1 MALDDFPLVDVGDIS
16 RQVGAG
22 SFERGYHYALDG
34 VVDNL
39 AWQPDGILTAKVN
52 GSRPAPYD
60 VEIELRPG
68 RPGFW
73 RIDFAACT
81 CHVGYDCKHV
91 AATLITADAY
101 VIAALEEAGLLPD
114 VISQQT
120 AMLPPDPDA
129 PPTSVTKSQ
138 PRAKPVPKWKSTLV
152 PPPPETELVFT
163 GYGRSGMEAPPE
175 TNIAMALQ
183 FEVREQLPKRRGRR
197 WKPPTKPLTPE
208 SLAAAA
214 TARKAPVYELGVRP
228 VMRSTSTGNWIK
240 GNLSWNS
247 IGYQAGRL
255 GLNTA
260 QSAWFGQFAALY
272 TSVSPGGFARDPDWF
287 YLDDFDTPL
296 FWNLLEQAALLGI
309 QLVGSKKNAV
319 VRIASSYELRL
330 DASTGGIGSAKVT
343 TSKRTAAAVQL
354 TSRLLI
360 DKNEHPAQN
369 AGALGG
375 HGLYAFTLEPGV
387 VYTLVKSPTP
397 LTPEQRALVGRP
409 ATVTIPGRDVAEFLT
424 DFFPKLRRTI
434 AITSD
439 DTSVALPQF
448 VPPVLVLVATF
459 APNHTLDLNWLWQYQ
474 HGGEIARKPLYE
486 GATETG
492 QHSSGQG
499 DSSRADA
506 TPPADPGR
514 DSAVE
519 FAILRSV
526 EVAIS
531 TEYPAGTAFGILDSL
546 GNLRAAT
553 VLVGLRAAE
562 FTATTLVKLATL
574 NGLVIEM
581 IGDVPDYRELTET
594 PQLTIKTVATDQQ
607 DWFDLGVLVSI
618 EGKDIPFGP
627 LFIALSAED
636 EMLLLEDNSYISL
649 DQPVFTELRKLI
661 HEASTVSEWKS
672 GTPRIS
678 RYQASLWSE
687 LEGLAESTEQADA
700 WRTSVTGL
708 LELGAVESIPLPQG
722 LEATLR
728 PYQHEGF
735 DWLVFL
741 WMNQLGG
748 VLADDMG
755 LGKTLQALAM
765 IRHASTLTRAIQ
777 DDSDRRPFLVVA
789 PTSVVS
795 NWVSEAERFT
805 PGLVARG
812 VTTTQAKGRVAL
824 EQIFSGADI
833 VVTSYALFR
842 LDFALYQEQGWA
854 GLILDEAQF
863 VKNPMSKAHQCA
875 VDLRAPFKLA
885 ITGTPMEN
893 SLTDLWSLFSIVA
906 PGLFPSGSR
915 FVDEYVKPITR
926 GDDDSSE
933 LLARLRRRIRPLMMR
948 RTKELVAKD
957 LPAKQEQVLRIELT
971 PKHRKLYDTYLQ
983 RERKKLLGLI
993 DDLDKNRFMVF
1004 RSLTLLRMLSLDASL
1019 VDDKYADIPSTKLDV
1034 LLEQLEDVVAE
1045 QHRALIFSQF
1055 TSFLKKT
1062 AERLDAEGIAYAY
1075 LDGSTLKR
1083 GDVIKNF
1090 KEGDAPVF
1098 LISLKAG
1105 GFGLNLTEADYVFL
1119 LDPWWNP
1126 ATEAQAV
1133 DRTHRIGQVNN
1144 VMVYR
1149 MIATGTIEEKVMALK
1164 EKKSQL
1170 FDAVMDDDA
1179 VFSSALTADD
1189 IRGLLE

>member
-39 AWQPDGILTAKVN
+39 AWQPDGVLTAKVN
-52 GSRPAPYD
+52 GSRPKPYD

-101 VIAALEEAGLLPD
+101 VIAALEEAGLLPE

-129 PPTSVTKSQ
+129 APTSVAKPQ

-152 PPPPETELVFT
+152 PLPPEPVMVFT
-163 GYGRSGMEAPPE
+163 GYGRSGMEPPPE

-197 WKPPTKPLTPE
+197 WKPPTKPLTSE
-208 SLAAAA
+208 SLTAAA

-228 VMRSTSTGNWIK
+228 VMRSSSTGNWIK

-247 IGYQAGRL
+247 IGYQAARL
-255 GLNTA
+255 GLNPE

-319 VRIASSYELRL
+319 IRIANSYELRL
-330 DASTGGIGSAKVT
+330 DASTGGVGSAKST
-343 TSKRTAAAVQL
+343 TSKRTVAAVQL
-354 TSRLLI
+354 TSRLFI
-360 DKNEHPAQN
+360 DGQEHPAQN
-369 AGALGG
+369 AGVIGG
-375 HGLYAFTLEPGV
+375 HGIYTFTLEPGV
-387 VYTLVKSPTP
+387 VYTLVKSSSS

-439 DTSVALPQF
+439 DTSVVLPDF

-459 APNHTLDLNWLWQYQ
+459 APGHTLDLNWLWQYQ
-474 HGGEIARKPLYE
+474 HVGEIVRKPLRD
-486 GATETG
+486 GAVDTVSGDPQGTG
-492 QHSSGQG
+492 AASL
-499 DSSRADA
+499 
-506 TPPADPGR
+506 PDPGR
-514 DSAVE
+514 DGAVE
-519 FAILRSV
+519 SSILRLV
-526 EVAIS
+526 ETAIS
-531 TEYPAGTAFGILDSL
+531 AEQSPGSASGILDSA
-546 GNLRAAT
+546 GKLRAAT

-562 FTATTLVKLATL
+562 FTATTLAMLAARTDV
-574 NGLVIEM
+574 VIDV

-594 PQLTIKTVATDQQ
+594 PQLTIKTVETDQQ

-627 LFIALSAED
+627 LFIALSAEED
-636 EMLLLEDNSYISL
+636 MLLLEDNSYISL
-649 DQPVFTELRKLI
+649 DQPVFTELKKLI

-687 LEGLAESTEQADA
+687 LEGLAESTEQAEA

-708 LELGAVESIPLPQG
+708 LELGEVEPMPLPHG

-812 VTTTQAKGRVAL
+812 ITTTQAKGAVPL
-824 EQIFSGADI
+824 GQIFSGADI

-842 LDFALYQEQGWA
+842 LDFALYQDHGWA

-933 LLARLRRRIRPLMMR
+933 RLGRLRRRIRPLMMR

-1083 GDVIKNF
+1083 GEVIKKF